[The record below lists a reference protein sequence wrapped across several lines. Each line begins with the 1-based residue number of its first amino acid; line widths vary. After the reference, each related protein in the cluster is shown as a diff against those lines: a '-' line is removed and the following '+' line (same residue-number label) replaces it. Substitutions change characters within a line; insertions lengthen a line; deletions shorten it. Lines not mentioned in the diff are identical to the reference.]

1 MKALPLISLY
11 NLKLFFKH
19 PYFKYIL
26 VIIMILGF
34 FIIPN
39 PKSDYVTF
47 TVGNYTGVLNL
58 VWISNLTPVYINAIF
73 SLLAIFISQNL
84 KKREFQNNTYAN
96 FRLSVQSN
104 FQLLM
109 YKVASLFFYLTIL
122 AFILEVIILVIN
134 YQSYNFILYLIPFC
148 YFTIPYLFFLASV
161 CVLIDYLVDVKFL
174 KYILYFIFMI
184 FIYNNNIRHI
194 LDITGIQELM
204 NNFSQVE
211 VKSKDSFILG
221 KIKFKDVQYLKFENF
236 ITPKNWLSKLY
247 LFLISFITVFLGS
260 FLFRRYS
267 VVKKAKQNT
276 TTSEKEKEVSD
287 IKQNVKYHPISSV
300 SSFNLISLLKADFF
314 LLSRSISKNLKL
326 IALVL
331 WILAFFSHGEMKI
344 LIIAA
349 VFITLLPLNQN
360 YLAGKYTNNTF
371 YAEKIS
377 GYSSLMFIL
386 SKFLLFILYI
396 VVVIPVLDYTS
407 LEVSM
412 FIIFKLLFLFLFQL
426 AYVTFVK
433 DYLLVEII
441 MIIIFSSY
449 FSGVP
454 IYQIF

>member
-19 PYFKYIL
+19 TYFKYIL

-47 TVGNYTGVLNL
+47 TVGNYTGGLNL

-84 KKREFQNNTYAN
+84 KKREINNNTYIN
-96 FRLSVQSN
+96 FRLSIKSN

-109 YKVASLFFYLTIL
+109 YKAVSLFFYLTIL
-122 AFILEVIILVIN
+122 AFILEIIILVIN
-134 YQSYNFILYLIPFC
+134 YQSYNWVSYLIPFL
-148 YFTIPYLFFLASV
+148 YFTVPYLFFLASV
-161 CVLIDYLVDVKFL
+161 CVLIDYLVDLKFL
-174 KYILYFIFMI
+174 KYILYFVFII
-184 FIYNNNIRHI
+184 FIYNTNIRHV

-204 NNFSQVE
+204 DNFSHVE
-211 VKSKDSFILG
+211 AKNKDSFILG
-221 KIKFKDVQYLKFENF
+221 KIKFKDVQYVNFENF
-236 ITPKNWLSKLY
+236 INPKSWVSKFY
-247 LFLISFITVFLGS
+247 LFPISLMLVLLVS
-260 FLFRRYS
+260 FLFKRYS
-267 VVKKAKQNT
+267 VIRKTDQNPVSTKKETNVSAVKERA
-276 TTSEKEKEVSD
+276 
-287 IKQNVKYHPISSV
+287 YHPISSV
-300 SSFNLISLLKADFF
+300 SSFNFISLLKAEFF
-314 LLSRSISKNLKL
+314 LLSNSISKNLKL
-326 IALVL
+326 VALVL
-331 WILAFFSHGEMKI
+331 WILAFLAHGEIKT

-386 SKFLLFILYI
+386 SKFLLFLVYV

-407 LEVSM
+407 LDTSL

-426 AYVTFVK
+426 AYVTYVK

-441 MIIIFSSY
+441 LIIIFSSY
-449 FSGVP
+449 FSGIPV
-454 IYQIF
+454 YQIF